1 MPPRRY
7 AGYPAFRAA
16 NGQAGP
22 VFGGPAARYWQA
34 MRATESATRPAMAG
48 DAPAIEGLTAAV
60 YVIPTDAPEA
70 DGTLTWDKTTMVLV
84 TARAGGQS
92 GIGWTYA
99 AGAAASVVSDVLAG
113 VVTGRSALD
122 VPAAA
127 EAMARSLRNIGRA
140 GIGAMAL
147 SAADIALWDLKARL
161 LGLPLADLLGR
172 ARPGVP
178 VYGSGG
184 FTTYDEQQ
192 TRAQLQDW
200 VERDRIPRVK
210 IKIGESWGGRERR
223 DLSRVELARSVI
235 GPDTELYVDANGGYT
250 TGQAVRVG
258 RQLAGYGV
266 TWFEEPVS
274 SQDLAGLAAVRRQVT
289 PDVTAGEYSWS
300 LADSRAL
307 IEAGA
312 VDCLQLDVT
321 RCGGITEFLR
331 GAALAAAHSLQVSA
345 HCAPSLH
352 AHAAVA
358 APNLRHVEY
367 FHDHQRIEAMLFDGV
382 LSPEGGL
389 LTPDAGRPGLGMTLR
404 QADAERFRQA

>member
-1 MPPRRY
+1 
-7 AGYPAFRAA
+7 
-16 NGQAGP
+16 
-22 VFGGPAARYWQA
+22 
-34 MRATESATRPAMAG
+34 MRATEDNLRATRPARPG
-48 DAPAIEGLTAAV
+48 EAPLIEGLAAAV

-84 TARAGGQS
+84 TARAGGQQ

-99 AGAAASVVSDVLAG
+99 AGAAAAVVTDVLAG
-113 VVTGRSALD
+113 VVAGRSALD

-127 EAMARSLRNIGRA
+127 EAMARSLRNVGRA
-140 GIGAMAL
+140 GVGAMAL

-172 ARPGVP
+172 AQPGVP

-184 FTTYDEQQ
+184 FTTYDDEQ
-192 TRAQLQDW
+192 TRAQLEGW

-210 IKIGESWGGRERR
+210 IKIGESWGAEERR
-223 DLSRVELARSVI
+223 DLRRIELARSVI
-235 GPDTELYVDANGGYT
+235 GPGAELYVDANGGYGA
-250 TGQAVRVG
+250 GQAVRVA
-258 RQLAGYGV
+258 RQMADYGV

-274 SQDLAGLAAVRRQVT
+274 SQDLAGLAAVRRQVE

-300 LADSRAL
+300 LADSARL

-352 AHAAVA
+352 AHAGAAV
-358 APNLRHVEY
+358 PNLRHVEY
-367 FHDHQRIEAMLFDGV
+367 FHDHQRIEGMLFDGV
-382 LSPEGGL
+382 LSPEDGT
-389 LTPDAGRPGLGMTLR
+389 LTPDAGRPGLGMALR
-404 QADAERFRQA
+404 QADAEPFRQA